1 MKICKR
7 GVILVALG
15 FILFA
20 FSGCE
25 FFFEEEERININEYT
40 EAELIELIEGLL
52 PEAERTV
59 HYDFE
64 EFEQA
69 LVEMMDQNRRSVVG
83 LSVQGGTFFTGGT
96 GSAVI
101 YRKEA
106 DRFYAVTNHHVIDNY
121 RSIEV
126 VYERNG
132 MLFKVPSRDVE
143 VLGKDATT
151 DLAVISFK
159 AEHNFPVASFADSY
173 EASVGQFV
181 FAVGN
186 PLGFDYFGTL
196 TMGVVSGLARY
207 VPGSDLEVPF
217 IQHDATMSP
226 GNSGGALFNLQGEVL
241 GINNMKIVAE
251 LAGDIGFAIPART
264 VERIIADLEE
274 KGFVQRP
281 FLGISALA
289 QVSDCGQ
296 EYGVCVSTVEPH
308 SGAEAA
314 GIRPGDIIIA
324 YKLAEWDDYVEVLN
338 FNDLREAILNSA
350 VGDDV
355 SLRYIRNDETRES
368 PYTTLGIHPDD
379 KD

>member
-1 MKICKR
+1 MKTFRKA
-7 GVILVALG
+7 VILVVLG
-15 FILFA
+15 FFLFF

-40 EAELIELIEGLL
+40 EQELIELIEGLL

-64 EFEQA
+64 GFEKT
-69 LVEMMDQNRRSVVG
+69 LVEMMEQNRRSVVG
-83 LSVQGGTFFTGGT
+83 LNVQGSTFFTGGT

-101 YRKEA
+101 YRKEEG
-106 DRFYAVTNHHVIDNY
+106 RFYAVKNHHVIDNY
-121 RSIEV
+121 QSIEV
-126 VYERNG
+126 VYEKNG
-132 MLFKVPSRDVE
+132 MLFTIPSRNVE

-159 AEHNFPVASFADSY
+159 AEHNFPVATFADSY
-173 EASVGQFV
+173 EARVGHFV

-207 VPGSDLEVPF
+207 VPGSELEVPF
-217 IQHDATMSP
+217 IQHDAAMSP
-226 GNSGGALFNLQGEVL
+226 GNSGGALFNLEGEIL
-241 GINNMKIVAE
+241 GINNMKIVSE
-251 LAGDIGFAIPART
+251 LAGDIGFAIPSRT

-296 EYGVCVSTVEPH
+296 EYGVCVSTVEDG

-314 GIRPGDIIIA
+314 GLRPGDIIIG
-324 YKLAEWDDYVEVLN
+324 YKLAEWEDYVEVLN
-338 FNDLREAILNSA
+338 FNDLREAILNSS

-355 SLRYIRNDETRES
+355 SLRYIRNDEIHES

-379 KD
+379 EE